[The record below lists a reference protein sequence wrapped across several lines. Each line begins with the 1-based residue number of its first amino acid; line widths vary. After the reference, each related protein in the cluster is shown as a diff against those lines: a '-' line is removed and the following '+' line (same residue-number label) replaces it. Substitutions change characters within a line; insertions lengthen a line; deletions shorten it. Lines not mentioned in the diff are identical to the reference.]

1 MTKTAIRVT
10 RAITVPDPV
19 RVARA
24 QRSPDLGPRILF
36 FTGGTALRETS
47 QTLVGYTHNSTHL
60 VTPFDSGGSS
70 AVLRKYFGM
79 PAVGDMRSRLMAL
92 ADRSLHGFPEIY
104 DLFAHRL
111 SKTAS
116 PEHLQ
121 TELRALVSGSH
132 PLIARVSDPMRKIIR
147 HHLQIFEK
155 SISTDFDL
163 RGASI
168 GNLILTA
175 GYLENRRHI
184 DPIVYI
190 YSKLVQVRGEVRLV
204 VNADLQLRAV
214 LENGDEIIGQHL
226 ITGKET
232 PALTV
237 PIKELSLT
245 DPARRGS
252 AVRPAIRDKIRAA
265 VTTSDLICYPIGS
278 FYSSLVANLLPAGIG
293 QAVSQTPCLK
303 VFVPN
308 PGTDPEAI
316 GLDLIGQVRVLL
328 RHLRQDAPNAI
339 AIGDVLDFVLL
350 DPTAAYPGARHP
362 ERELA
367 IMGVQV
373 IRTPLLDPNNGRIDP
388 QLLCQA
394 LVSLAGT

>member
-1 MTKTAIRVT
+1 MTKTPIRVT
-10 RAITVPDPV
+10 RAITVPDPI

-24 QRSPDLGPRILF
+24 QRGPDLGPRILF

-47 QTLVGYTHNSTHL
+47 QALVGYTHNSTHL

-70 AVLRKYFGM
+70 AVLRQYFGM

-111 SKTAS
+111 PKTAS
-116 PEHLQ
+116 PEQLQ
-121 TELRALVSGSH
+121 TELQALVGGSH
-132 PLIARVSDPMRKIIR
+132 PLIARVLDPMRKIIR
-147 HHLQIFEK
+147 HHLQLFEK
-155 SISTDFDL
+155 SITADFDL

-190 YSKLVQVRGEVRLV
+190 YSKLVQVRGQVRLV
-204 VNADLQLRAV
+204 INADLQLRAV
-214 LENGDEIIGQHL
+214 LENGAEIVGQHL

-232 PALTV
+232 PPLSV
-237 PIKELSLT
+237 PIRELSLT

-252 AVRPAIRDKIRAA
+252 CARPAVRDKIRAA
-265 VTTSDLICYPIGS
+265 ITSSDLICYPIGS

-293 QAVSQTPCLK
+293 QAVSQTPCPK
-303 VFVPN
+303 VFIPN
-308 PGTDPEAI
+308 PGPDPEAI

-328 RHLRQDAPNAI
+328 RHLRQDAPDAI
-339 AIGDVLDFVLL
+339 AIGDILNFVLL
-350 DPTAAYPGARHP
+350 DTNTVYPGPRQL

-367 IMGVQV
+367 TMGIQV
-373 IRTPLLDPNNGRIDP
+373 IRTPLVDPADGRVQP
-388 QLLCQA
+388 HLLCQT